1 MVVWYPVKSVHSFG
15 NKFPAAPDSV
25 NSLIWLCFLWFFQL
39 SNFLE
44 RQAIAYI
51 LFFFLTKLPIYCYF
65 RCQCE
70 FSVSHLG
77 NEFAFSVCKNKR
89 CAISSFGV
97 LNVFYWLCINVE
109 LWFWSATP
117 SFHGYILLYLFTW
130 ILGIKS
136 PKSTPLCFRVMVTS
150 CTIHL
155 FSFKMFHGLLVS
167 WNSKVVLS
175 FLLIL
180 LHYFFGSWMMSTNIF
195 LNTLSWYLCNL

>member
-1 MVVWYPVKSVHSFG
+1 MPIY
-15 NKFPAAPDSV
+15 
-25 NSLIWLCFLWFFQL
+25 C
-39 SNFLE
+39 
-44 RQAIAYI
+44 
-51 LFFFLTKLPIYCYF
+51 FFFLTKLPIYCYF

-136 PKSTPLCFRVMVTS
+136 PKSIPLCIRVMNVFWIIWHNQFESCEFYSCYFFFFERMLHFSVTS

-155 FSFKMFHGLLVS
+155 FSFKTFDGLLVS

-175 FLLIL
+175 FLLIF

>member
-1 MVVWYPVKSVHSFG
+1 MIVF
-15 NKFPAAPDSV
+15 
-25 NSLIWLCFLWFFQL
+25 SLVFSTFKLPGEA
-39 SNFLE
+39 SNCL
-44 RQAIAYI
+44 YI
-51 LFFFLTKLPIYCYF
+51 VFFFLTKLPIYCYF

-109 LWFWSATP
+109 LWFWSSTP

-136 PKSTPLCFRVMVTS
+136 PKSIPLCFRVMNVFWIIWHNQFESCEFYSCYFFFFWENVT
-150 CTIHL
+150 
-155 FSFKMFHGLLVS
+155 
-167 WNSKVVLS
+167 
-175 FLLIL
+175 FLCHF
-180 LHYFFGSWMMSTNIF
+180 LHYPSIFF
-195 LNTLSWYLCNL
+195 